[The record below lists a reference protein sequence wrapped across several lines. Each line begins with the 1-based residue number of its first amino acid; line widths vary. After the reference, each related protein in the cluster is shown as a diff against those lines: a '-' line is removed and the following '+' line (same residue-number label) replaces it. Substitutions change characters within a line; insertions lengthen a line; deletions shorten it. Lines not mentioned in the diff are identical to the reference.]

1 MYLDI
6 NVDDVNRLVGDG
18 SLVLKEVQRLIVD
31 SFLSCEDDVI
41 ALLSIL
47 QKQISWVVNYLT

>member
-31 SFLSCEDDVI
+31 SFLSSEDDVI

-47 QKQISWVVNYLT
+47 Q